1 MVSARLDSEDA
12 VTVTPQGDETHL
24 HVLDGH
30 VFEELLA
37 TLGNDTQRM
46 RSVYRKFVDSAAN
59 RLDEVRHQ
67 PVTGSAATFH
77 ALKGSAGMV
86 GANRIAAV
94 AARLQDA
101 APGLNEEARAA
112 AIGELEAELE
122 TFRRAL
128 GVQLESLPP
137 GR

>member
-1 MVSARLDSEDA
+1 MVGARLDSEDA
-12 VTVTPQGDETHL
+12 ATVTPPGDEAHL
-24 HVLDGH
+24 HVLDTQ

-37 TLGNDTQRM
+37 ALGNDTHRV
-46 RSVYRKFVDSAAN
+46 RSVYRKFVDSAAT

-86 GANRIAAV
+86 GANRLAAV

-101 APGLNEEARAA
+101 APGLTEESKAVAV
-112 AIGELEAELE
+112 GELEAELE

>member
-1 MVSARLDSEDA
+1 MDSEHA
-12 VTVTPQGDETHL
+12 ATVTSQGDEAHL
-24 HVLDGH
+24 HVLDRH

-37 TLGNDTQRM
+37 TLGNETHRLM
-46 RSVYRKFVDSAAN
+46 SVYRKFVDSAAT
-59 RLDEVRHQ
+59 RLDEMRHQ
-67 PVTGSAATFH
+67 PVTASAATFH

-94 AARLQDA
+94 AGRLQDA
-101 APGLNEEARAA
+101 APGLDDEAKSA

-128 GVQLESLPP
+128 NAQLDSLPP
-137 GR
+137 R

>member
-1 MVSARLDSEDA
+1 MDSKDA
-12 VTVTPQGDETHL
+12 ATVTSQGDEARL
-24 HVLDGH
+24 HVLDRH
-30 VFEELLA
+30 VFEELLV
-37 TLGNDTQRM
+37 TLGNDTHRV
-46 RSVYRKFVDSAAN
+46 RSVYRKFIDSAAT

-67 PVTGSAATFH
+67 PVMASAATFH

-101 APGLNEEARAA
+101 GPGLNEEAKAG
-112 AIGELEAELE
+112 AIGEIEAELE

-128 GVQLESLPP
+128 NAQLESLPA
-137 GR
+137 G